1 MNKNAKIFNQVI
13 VNNIGN
19 ACDAFQ
25 SNLTAI
31 VNVCELA
38 YKAKQEKTL
47 NEFLAK
53 NVPCLVQEKIV
64 ENKKG
69 EVKKQIVQVRD
80 SALMPK
86 GVNKNTVSFMLV
98 IGENA
103 EVAKT
108 LPSSKGVYELSG
120 LKTFVNDT
128 LNPKNT
134 TPKNKA
140 KNDTKKAT
148 SKSEVSETAETLTA
162 DQFLELA
169 SIQEFSKTDIEK
181 IILGLQKLHSAT
193 KNVA

>member
-1 MNKNAKIFNQVI
+1 MNKNAKIFNQVV

-19 ACDAFQ
+19 ACDLFQ

-38 YKAKQEKTL
+38 YKAKQQKTL

-80 SALMPK
+80 SSLMPK
-86 GVNKNTVSFMLV
+86 GVNKNTIGFMLV

-103 EVAKT
+103 EIAKT

-134 TPKNKA
+134 TPKNKG
-140 KNDTKKAT
+140 KKDTKKAT
-148 SKSEVSETAETLTA
+148 SKSEVSESAETLSA

-169 SIQEFSKTDIEK
+169 SIQAFSKTDIEK

>member
-1 MNKNAKIFNQVI
+1 MNKNAKIFNQVV

-19 ACDAFQ
+19 ACDLFQ
-25 SNLTAI
+25 SNLSAI

-38 YKAKQEKTL
+38 YKAKQQKTL

-86 GVNKNTVSFMLV
+86 GVNKNTIGFMLV

-103 EVAKT
+103 EIAKT

-134 TPKNKA
+134 TPKNKG
-140 KNDTKKAT
+140 KKDTKKAT
-148 SKSEVSETAETLTA
+148 SKTDVAESAETLTA

-169 SIQEFSKTDIEK
+169 SIQAFSKTDIEK

>member
-1 MNKNAKIFNQVI
+1 MNKNAKIFNQVV

-19 ACDAFQ
+19 ACDLFQ

-38 YKAKQEKTL
+38 YKAKQQKTL

-86 GVNKNTVSFMLV
+86 GVNKNTIGFMLV

-103 EVAKT
+103 EIAKT

-140 KNDTKKAT
+140 KNDTKKDT
-148 SKSEVSETAETLTA
+148 SKTDVSETAETLTA
-162 DQFLELA
+162 EQFLELA
-169 SIQEFSKTDIEK
+169 SIQEFSKSDIEK

-193 KNVA
+193 QKVA

>member
-1 MNKNAKIFNQVI
+1 MNKNAKIFNQV
-13 VNNIGN
+13 VVTNMGN
-19 ACDAFQ
+19 ASDAFHA
-25 SNLTAI
+25 SLDAI
-31 VNVCELA
+31 VSVCEGA
-38 YKAKQEKTL
+38 YKAKQEKKL

-64 ENKKG
+64 ETKK
-69 EVKKQIVQVRD
+69 EVKKVITQIRD

-103 EVAKT
+103 EIAKT

-120 LKTFVNDT
+120 LKTFCNDI

-140 KNDTKKAT
+140 KNDTKKDTAKT
-148 SKSEVSETAETLTA
+148 DVAETAETLTA

-169 SIQEFSKTDIEK
+169 SIQEFSKSDIEK
-181 IILGLQKLHSAT
+181 IILGLQKLHSAN
-193 KNVA
+193 KIAM